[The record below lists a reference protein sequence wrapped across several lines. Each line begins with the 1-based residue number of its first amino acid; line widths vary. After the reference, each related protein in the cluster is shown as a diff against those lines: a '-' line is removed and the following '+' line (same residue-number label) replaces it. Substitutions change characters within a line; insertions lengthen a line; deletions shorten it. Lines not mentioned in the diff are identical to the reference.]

1 MTLNSSVV
9 IFQALEPLQPPWPH
23 QPLQP
28 QWPLQPQKPYFIKK
42 LPGHDGWII
51 LGTKMT
57 NTVPFSWN
65 ESSKIQIFTDI
76 LSPFFRRLSRPANVT
91 FLKTKYVDKKFP
103 ISEFPNYFQ
112 TRFYMHISICQSQFI
127 MSSSVWDTLYLWL
140 FVFNLNSV
148 VYVSIET
155 RKSTVCK

>member
-1 MTLNSSVV
+1 MIIPKKKKSSK
-9 IFQALEPLQPPWPH
+9 H
-23 QPLQP
+23 QNKAEFKNLDDSEVLSSEP
-28 QWPLQPQKPYFIKK
+28 QWLLQPQKPYFTKE
-42 LPGHDGWII
+42 LPGPDLIMP
-51 LGTKMT
+51 GTKMI

-112 TRFYMHISICQSQFI
+112 TRFYLHISICQSQFI
-127 MSSSVWDTLYLWL
+127 MSSSV
-140 FVFNLNSV
+140 
-148 VYVSIET
+148 
-155 RKSTVCK
+155 